1 MIIFNYLLQL
11 EELKHEKQKAIH
23 QLEVRIQTIQQERD
37 ALAKEVNL
45 FSAVKDLISKGK
57 A

>member
-1 MIIFNYLLQL
+1 MLQL
-11 EELKHEKQKAIH
+11 EELKYEKQQEIH
-23 QLEVRIQTIQQERD
+23 QLEVRMQTIEQDRN

-57 A
+57 T